1 MNCFAFD
8 IETIPDTEFGKEM
21 YDLNGLSDK
30 DIGNT
35 MLFKHKQKT
44 DSDFL
49 PLCQHRIV
57 AISVA
62 VLVKGITRFLMTVI
76 S

>member
-30 DIGNT
+30 
-35 MLFKHKQKT
+35 
-44 DSDFL
+44 
-49 PLCQHRIV
+49 RY
-57 AISVA
+57 
-62 VLVKGITRFLMTVI
+62 R
-76 S
+76 